1 MTLSIYF
8 YYPLPR
14 NTYRRVCCLYAEH
27 LYKQPPL
34 QPRPSVRLL
43 PTFTWWTP
51 PVPSV
56 SLRVKASSWMMSWRL
71 AAEGLLAT
79 DVVWRRSRR
88 RLPGPTTHHTK
99 HTNRLDTLFK
109 GTDVN
114 SLNCTIGMC
123 PNMKLIFL
131 CENFTRP
138 FFVLLKS
145 NFQIDMRANPL
156 IDAQGCPSAC
166 KIIRSPI
173 SQP

>member
-1 MTLSIYF
+1 MIYSARRNASIPKGCIYDLLMTYSATTQNSRQKQFSNSTKYDIRHCQF
-8 YYPLPR
+8 VSPSLPG
-14 NTYRRVCCLYAEH
+14 NTFRRVCCLYAEH

-51 PVPSV
+51 PVPWV

-99 HTNRLDTLFK
+99 HTNRFDTLFK
-109 GTDVN
+109 GQ
-114 SLNCTIGMC
+114 M
-123 PNMKLIFL
+123 LIL
-131 CENFTRP
+131 
-138 FFVLLKS
+138 
-145 NFQIDMRANPL
+145 
-156 IDAQGCPSAC
+156 
-166 KIIRSPI
+166 
-173 SQP
+173 